1 MLTTFLSSQLRTYVH
16 ISVTSVDQVPFEE
29 FIRSISSLTVLNI
42 YSMAPLKGNLI
53 MEINPNI
60 AYALL
65 DRILGGKG
73 AAVTKTDNLTEI
85 EILLLKQIFEKASG
99 NLKESWSSLID
110 VEPVLEEFEENPQFI
125 QMVAPNDTVVI
136 VSLSTAIGEST
147 GMINLCI
154 PHTLLEPIIPKLS
167 AHYWMENAAEERDEV
182 SYAKLTSSLQ
192 TAEVNLTAL
201 LGETEIS
208 INEFLGLGKNDI
220 LALNQPIDDPLL
232 LKINDETKFYV
243 QPGEHKKK
251 KAVQVL
257 EEITKGRAPMNDGML
272 SQDEIDALL
281 NVSPDKDE
289 NADAA
294 SNEEEVEL
302 LTDIEIDTIGEIGN
316 ISFGSSAT
324 TLSTL
329 LRQKVEITT
338 PTVNVIKQEDIK
350 DEFTFEPVSIQVDY
364 TQGFSGRNVFVIRA
378 EDAAIIADIMLGG
391 DGTNPDETLP
401 EIYISAVQEA
411 MNQMMGTAAT
421 SMSSVFDKKV
431 DISPPS
437 VIEGSIEKD
446 AKEIFNEAVYVK
458 VFFRLIVGDLIDSNM
473 MQLIPLSFAKE
484 LVGNLLNNDQ
494 EPAATVEAPVLERE
508 NQETANNAPVPANR
522 DGGRNPNP
530 AGQPE
535 EKQTQYLGNNFDY
548 NSASIEKASF
558 SNFEQPALSSTEQR
572 NLDMLLDIS
581 LKVTVELGRTKKS
594 IKDIL
599 DLSAGSIVELDK
611 LAGEPVDILVNDK
624 LIAEGEVIV
633 IDENFGVRVT
643 DIISQ
648 SDRLMK
654 LK

>member
-1 MLTTFLSSQLRTYVH
+1 
-16 ISVTSVDQVPFEE
+16 
-29 FIRSISSLTVLNI
+29 
-42 YSMAPLKGNLI
+42 
-53 MEINPNI
+53 
-60 AYALL
+60 
-65 DRILGGKG
+65 
-73 AAVTKTDNLTEI
+73 
-85 EILLLKQIFEKASG
+85 
-99 NLKESWSSLID
+99 
-110 VEPVLEEFEENPQFI
+110 
-125 QMVAPNDTVVI
+125 
-136 VSLSTAIGEST
+136 
-147 GMINLCI
+147 
-154 PHTLLEPIIPKLS
+154 
-167 AHYWMENAAEERDEV
+167 
-182 SYAKLTSSLQ
+182 
-192 TAEVNLTAL
+192 
-201 LGETEIS
+201 
-208 INEFLGLGKNDI
+208 
-220 LALNQPIDDPLL
+220 
-232 LKINDETKFYV
+232 
-243 QPGEHKKK
+243 
-251 KAVQVL
+251 
-257 EEITKGRAPMNDGML
+257 MNDGML